1 LQHFD
6 GKCYGT
12 CHRSRYYIR
21 RFELTIKLLVM
32 DVFEENEFKKQIS
45 TIYEASLKSEKVKNA
60 IELLYEA
67 VIIHAQQEN
76 IKLSTFE

>member
-1 LQHFD
+1 MDF
-6 GKCYGT
+6 
-12 CHRSRYYIR
+12 
-21 RFELTIKLLVM
+21 FEQ
-32 DVFEENEFKKQIS
+32 NELKKQIS
-45 TIYEASLKSEKVKNA
+45 TLFEASLKSEKVKNA